1 MSQLHLDGI
10 EHASGPSSSSTST
23 KSEAEKDPKKA
34 SNTDVQMFVYTE
46 KEQFEWREVIRGA
59 FSSLLYIV
67 VGLNLCRMPGYSSV
81 AHCSL
86 RFVYLDFLIFLFV
99 LLVSA
104 ALKLILLVVEKRLSR
119 PTIMTGLGYSGV
131 EAQLRSGESSLV
143 ISHE

>member
-1 MSQLHLDGI
+1 
-10 EHASGPSSSSTST
+10 
-23 KSEAEKDPKKA
+23 
-34 SNTDVQMFVYTE
+34 MFVYTE

-67 VGLNLCRMPGYSSV
+67 VGLNLCRMLGYSSV

-104 ALKLILLVVEKRLSR
+104 SLTLIFFSVVEKRLSR